1 MQIPCNSISLLFLLA
16 TVSVTNTKT
25 RLQGHR
31 SQVNGSILSTAP
43 GAGKGIPLRRAQHK
57 DEVHLAKPLG
67 NLSYKLQLNENKN
80 QIKDLQVLPWD
91 FSSDEI

>member
-1 MQIPCNSISLLFLLA
+1 MAPSCPQP
-16 TVSVTNTKT
+16 
-25 RLQGHR
+25 QGR
-31 SQVNGSILSTAP
+31 KRNPIQKSTAR
-43 GAGKGIPLRRAQHK
+43 I
-57 DEVHLAKPLG
+57 EVRLAKPFG